1 MTPRRRERNMDA
13 KRARILVA
21 ARDLF
26 AEIGFAQV
34 TTKAASE
41 RADIAAGTLFRY
53 AATKADLL
61 LMVYNERFRDA
72 LVAGRSAAAGIEDPS
87 EALLALVMP
96 VLDRSGDHPENAMH
110 YQRELMFGHGPSL
123 HRAAGL
129 GLVQEL
135 EDVVAAC
142 LIAAVPTPDG
152 RVRDQAAQASR
163 LVFAAL
169 HLALAQPSTGRPD
182 VRTAAQALRGH
193 LDLVV
198 RGFLDAAR
206 DADTPADTAHPQS

>member
-1 MTPRRRERNMDA
+1 MDA

-26 AEIGFAQV
+26 AEFGFAQV

-87 EALLALVMP
+87 EALLALAEV
-96 VLDRSGDHPENAMH
+96 VIAH
-110 YQRELMFGHGPSL
+110 QRRH
-123 HRAAGL
+123 
-129 GLVQEL
+129 
-135 EDVVAAC
+135 
-142 LIAAVPTPDG
+142 
-152 RVRDQAAQASR
+152 
-163 LVFAAL
+163 
-169 HLALAQPSTGRPD
+169 GRPD
-182 VRTAAQALRGH
+182 PNITISGHHCIDRFNCRRRHPEVVDDRGDATSQH
-193 LDLVV
+193 LD
-198 RGFLDAAR
+198 GAR
-206 DADTPADTAHPQS
+206 HRA